1 MEDRMPNVSSSLLV
15 AAGCLSLA
23 SAASV
28 ARADDLIKMQ
38 DNSAGQYTALGGGL
52 AVFAL
57 P

>member
-15 AAGCLSLA
+15 AAGCLSLV

-38 DNSAGQYTALGGGL
+38 DNSAGQYTALGGVL
-52 AVFAL
+52 TVFAL